1 MGSMKLTRR
10 SLLSWLLG
18 GGLLAFLGSL
28 LWGVIRFISPPP
40 ELVEGG
46 GGGKQT
52 VIPLANLPAEH
63 SMVVRHQGKL
73 VVVVRQGKDVYA
85 LSAACTHLGCI
96 VHWKDK
102 GDPGMKMG
110 DNLHCACHDAFFDL
124 KTGKVMGGP
133 APLPLQTFP
142 VTITSDQIV
151 IGEA

>member
-1 MGSMKLTRR
+1 MGSMKYTRR

-52 VIPLANLPAEH
+52 VIPLANLPAER

>member
-1 MGSMKLTRR
+1 MKFTRR

>member
-1 MGSMKLTRR
+1 MKLTRR

-18 GGLLAFLGSL
+18 GSLLAFLGTFLWEIVKFL
-28 LWGVIRFISPPP
+28 LPPP
-40 ELVEGG
+40 ELVGGG

-52 VIPLANLPAEH
+52 VIPLANLPAER
-63 SMVVRHQGKL
+63 SLVVRHQGKL
-73 VVVVRQGKDVYA
+73 VVVVRQGNDVYA
-85 LSAACTHLGCI
+85 LSAVCTHLGCI

-102 GDPGMKMG
+102 GDPGMKRG

-124 KTGKVMGGP
+124 KTGKVLGGP

-142 VTITSDQIV
+142 VKLTSDQIV